1 MPRLDALFYRAG
13 SQTQLMP
20 DEPADIRESDNRDPL
35 HRMRAYRLAC
45 ELLREAWED
54 AEKLTHH
61 RTMERVSAQLYAAVG
76 SIVANLGEGYAHSSG
91 KDRARIFEYALGS
104 ARESIAWYRSS
115 EPVLGA
121 VVVRSRIEKLDEI
134 RRMLMAIIPRER
146 NRLIRPSKH

>member
-35 HRMRAYRLAC
+35 HRMRAHRLAC

-61 RTMERVSAQLYAAVG
+61 RTMERVSAHLYAAVG
-76 SIVANLGEGYAHSSG
+76 PIDANRGEGYAHRSG
-91 KDRARIFEYALGS
+91 KDRLQICEYPLG
-104 ARESIAWYRSS
+104 
-115 EPVLGA
+115 
-121 VVVRSRIEKLDEI
+121 
-134 RRMLMAIIPRER
+134 
-146 NRLIRPSKH
+146 

>member
-1 MPRLDALFYRAG
+1 M
-13 SQTQLMP
+13 S
-20 DEPADIRESDNRDPL
+20 DEISNAPETDNRDPL

-54 AEKLTHH
+54 AERLTHH
-61 RTMERVSAQLYAAVG
+61 RTMERVSAQLYAAIG
-76 SIVANLGEGYAHSSG
+76 SIVGNLGEGYAHSSG

-115 EPVLGA
+115 EQVLGA
-121 VVVRSRIEKLDEI
+121 GLVTRRVEKLDEI

>member
-1 MPRLDALFYRAG
+1 MADAKPGL
-13 SQTQLMP
+13 P
-20 DEPADIRESDNRDPL
+20 EIDERDPL
-35 HRMRAYRLAC
+35 HRMRVYRLAC
-45 ELLREAWED
+45 ELVRESWDD

-61 RTMERVSAQLYAAVG
+61 RTMEKVSAQLYAAVG

-104 ARESIAWYRSS
+104 ARESIAWFRSA

-121 VVVRSRIEKLDEI
+121 DVVARRVEKLDEI

-146 NRLIRPSKH
+146 DRLIRPSKR

>member
-1 MPRLDALFYRAG
+1 MA
-13 SQTQLMP
+13 SQVP
-20 DEPADIRESDNRDPL
+20 EVPEGESRDPL
-35 HRMRAYRLAC
+35 QRMRAYRLAC
-45 ELLREAWED
+45 ELVRESWED

-61 RTMERVSAQLYAAVG
+61 RTMEKVSAQLYAAVG

-104 ARESIAWYRSS
+104 TRESIAWFRSA

-121 VVVRSRIEKLDEI
+121 DVVARRVEKLDEV

-146 NRLIRPSKH
+146 DRLIRPSKR